1 MAANIGSKLEMKD
14 IFTSEQ
20 NLTGSVERVLFYSSD
35 TGYCVLR
42 VKCRKNQNSVIVT
55 ANIPHVTVGENIEC
69 YGEWVVHPKFGEQF
83 KASRVVTQKPTD
95 KDAIEKYLCS
105 GVIGGIGEVYAQKLV
120 AVFGDITLEVL
131 EKAATSTE
139 SAIPEKLVQEA
150 LDVTGKTW
158 HNIKEGIVEYLEKY
172 KKHEQ
177 ERLWLTRLGVGPMSA
192 EKIIKEFGERTISII
207 TKNPYVLIELV
218 KGFGFVKSD
227 NIALRLGIPADS
239 PFRIKAGIKH
249 VIQESIDSGNCYV
262 EIGKLL
268 KDTAKLLGVE
278 KKFCLDQLKV
288 LVTDDTLR
296 QLDIEGANVVGFR
309 HFDEYEQAIA
319 ENIRHLNASE
329 SALLDITGI
338 QDVITR
344 FEEKTQ
350 WALNAEQKE
359 AIHTALTKHLL
370 VVTGG
375 PGTGKT
381 TITRCISMAI
391 ANIAGY
397 KLVGCSPTGR
407 AAKRLSEALNRD
419 GAKIECSSIHRLLEA
434 RISKHGKHYFNKHA
448 DNKLELDAVIV
459 DEISMVDTSLFYHLL
474 AALPKHARL
483 VIIGDVDQLP
493 SIGAGKIL
501 RDLVESNTIPVV
513 RLMEVQRQAANS
525 KIIVNAHRINQGL
538 MPLQREEGDKT
549 DFHFFEVEKPAQI
562 KEVMMQIVCKELP
575 TITNIKTGLPYNPMQ
590 DVQVLSPMKKSITG
604 TIALNAALQA
614 TLNPDGFKSDNK
626 IRSGDY
632 WFCESDKVIQLQN
645 NYDKGVYNGDIG
657 YILNINKQ
665 ERILEVMF
673 SNFTNPEA
681 DTILPISYKFHE
693 LDQLT
698 LAYATTIHKSQ
709 GSEYPVVVMP
719 ISTQHYIM
727 LQRNLLYTGV
737 TRGKELV
744 ILVGQRQALEIAIK
758 NNKTNERVTDLRQ
771 RLLCAP

>member
-1 MAANIGSKLEMKD
+1 MQQPMAEEFNIS
-14 IFTSEQ
+14 
-20 NLTGSVERVLFYSSD
+20 GSVERVTFYNPDS
-35 TGYCVLR
+35 GYCVLKA
-42 VKCRKNQNSVIVT
+42 KCVNYKQTVTIT
-55 ANIPHVTVGENIEC
+55 ANVPSITPGENIDC
-69 YGEWVVHPKFGEQF
+69 YGEWIVHPKFGQQF
-83 KASRVVTQKPTD
+83 KASRVINTAPTD
-95 KDAIEKYLCS
+95 KVALEKYLAS
-105 GVIGGIGEVYAQKLV
+105 GIIKGIRESSAQKLV
-120 AVFGDITLEVL
+120 EAFGLNTLKILEQAVSFID
-131 EKAATSTE
+131 ASN
-139 SAIPEKLVQEA
+139 SEKLVQET
-150 LDVTGKTW
+150 LNSKGKNW
-158 HNIKEGIVEYLEKY
+158 EKIKEGIAEYLETY
-172 KKHEQ
+172 KKYEQ

-192 EKIIKEFGERTISII
+192 EKIIEEFGERTISII

-227 NIALRLGIPADS
+227 NIALRLDIPADS

-249 VIQESIDSGNCYV
+249 VIQESIDSGNCYA

-268 KDTAKLLGVE
+268 KDTAKLLGIE
-278 KKFCLDQLKV
+278 KEFCLDQLKV

-296 QLDIEGANVVGFR
+296 HLDIDGTNVVGFR

-319 ENIRHLNASE
+319 DNIRHLSASK
-329 SALLDITGI
+329 SALLDNTGI
-338 QDVITR
+338 QDVIAR

-350 WALNAEQKE
+350 WVLNAEQKE

-419 GAKIECSSIHRLLEA
+419 GAKIECNSIHRLLEA

-459 DEISMVDTSLFYHLL
+459 DEMSMVDTSLFYHLTQ
-474 AALPKHARL
+474 ALPKHARL
-483 VIIGDVDQLP
+483 IMIGDVDQLP

-501 RDLVESNTIPVV
+501 RDLIESNTVPVV

-549 DFHFFEVEKPAQI
+549 DFHFFEVEEPAQI

-575 TITNIKTGLPYNPMQ
+575 TVTNIKTGLPYNPMQ

-614 TLNPDGFKSDNK
+614 TLNPDGFKSGNK

-632 WFCESDKVIQLQN
+632 WFCEDDKVIQLQN

-665 ERILEVMF
+665 DGILEVMF

-681 DTILPISYKFHE
+681 STILPISYKFHE

-758 NNKTNERVTDLRQ
+758 NNKTHERVTNLRQ